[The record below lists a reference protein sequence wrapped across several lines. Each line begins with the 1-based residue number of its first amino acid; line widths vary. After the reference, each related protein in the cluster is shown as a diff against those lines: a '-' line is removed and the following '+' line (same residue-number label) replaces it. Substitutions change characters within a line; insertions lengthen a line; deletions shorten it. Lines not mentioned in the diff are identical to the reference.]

1 MNTIIIT
8 VGVIVIALI
17 SVLFLISI
25 MSASNKIDRIDSTI
39 KHHLI
44 DIYNRQR
51 DIHDNISCINNN
63 ITDSI
68 KEIHTQLKNIIELNN
83 GIKEDNK
90 ELVENYQKICDD
102 LATIITTV
110 NEKKTTRRVKRL
122 DDGCR
127 KHKCKCH
134 EENNSQQ
141 INKEDTNS
149 KIDFE
154 QEANR

>member
-17 SVLFLISI
+17 SVLLLIFI
-25 MSASNKIDRIDSTI
+25 MSASNKVDRIESTI

-44 DIYNRQR
+44 NIYNRQR
-51 DIHDNISCINNN
+51 DIGGGVSYINNN
-63 ITDSI
+63 ITDST
-68 KEIHTQLKNIIELNN
+68 KEVHTQLKSIIELNN

-122 DDGCR
+122 DKVCE

-141 INKEDTNS
+141 INKEDTSS
-149 KIDFE
+149 KIDFK

>member
-17 SVLFLISI
+17 SVLLIVLI
-25 MSASNKIDRIDSTI
+25 TRLFDKIDRITSRI
-39 KHHLI
+39 EKYLKN
-44 DIYNRQR
+44 IYDGEIEING
-51 DIHDNISCINNN
+51 NILCGR
-63 ITDSI
+63 
-68 KEIHTQLKNIIELNN
+68 KEIHTQLKSIIELNN

-102 LATIITTV
+102 LATIITTI
-110 NEKKTTRRVKRL
+110 NEKKTTRRVNRL
-122 DDGCR
+122 GCGT
-127 KHKCKCH
+127 HKCKCN

-141 INKEDTNS
+141 ISKEDTSS
-149 KIDFE
+149 KIGFK

>member
-17 SVLFLISI
+17 SVLLLISI
-25 MSASNKIDRIDSTI
+25 MSVSNKVDRV
-39 KHHLI
+39 
-44 DIYNRQR
+44 N
-51 DIHDNISCINNN
+51 SCIEKHLRN
-63 ITDSI
+63 IYEKEIETNVNILTST
-68 KEIHTQLKNIIELNN
+68 KEIHTQLKSIIELNN

-102 LATIITTV
+102 LATIITTI

-122 DDGCR
+122 DDGCG

-141 INKEDTNS
+141 ISKEDTSS
-149 KIDFE
+149 KIGFK
-154 QEANR
+154 QEANH

>member
-17 SVLFLISI
+17 SVLLLISI
-25 MSASNKIDRIDSTI
+25 MSVSNKVDRISSRI
-39 KHHLI
+39 ERHL
-44 DIYNRQR
+44 
-51 DIHDNISCINNN
+51 NN
-63 ITDSI
+63 IYEKEIETNVNILTST
-68 KEIHTQLKNIIELNN
+68 KEIHTQLKSIIELNN

-110 NEKKTTRRVKRL
+110 NEKKITRRVKPL
-122 DDGCR
+122 DNGCR
-127 KHKCKCH
+127 TYKCKCH

-141 INKEDTNS
+141 ISKEDTNP
-149 KIDFE
+149 KIGFK
-154 QEANR
+154 QEANH

>member
-17 SVLFLISI
+17 SILLLIFI
-25 MSASNKIDRIDSTI
+25 MYASNKVNRANSRIYSY
-39 KHHLI
+39 L
-44 DIYNRQR
+44 
-51 DIHDNISCINNN
+51 DNIYE
-63 ITDSI
+63 
-68 KEIHTQLKNIIELNN
+68 KEIRISVNTQEIHNQLKSIIELNN

-102 LATIITTV
+102 LATIITTI
-110 NEKKTTRRVKRL
+110 NEKKTTKRVKRL
-122 DDGCR
+122 DDDCG

-134 EENNSQQ
+134 EENNSKQ
-141 INKEDTNS
+141 IGKENTTS
-149 KIDFE
+149 KIGFK

>member
-8 VGVIVIALI
+8 VGVIAIALI
-17 SVLFLISI
+17 SVLLLIYI
-25 MSASNKIDRIDSTI
+25 MSASNKVDRITSRIEKYLKNIYEKETETNLNLLIST
-39 KHHLI
+39 
-44 DIYNRQR
+44 RE
-51 DIHDNISCINNN
+51 IN
-63 ITDSI
+63 
-68 KEIHTQLKNIIELNN
+68 TQLKNIIELNN

-110 NEKKTTRRVKRL
+110 NENKTTRRVKRL

-141 INKEDTNS
+141 IGKEDTSS
-149 KIDFE
+149 KIGFK

>member
-1 MNTIIIT
+1 MNTTVITLSVIII
-8 VGVIVIALI
+8 AFI
-17 SVLFLISI
+17 SVLLIVLI
-25 MSASNKIDRIDSTI
+25 TCILDKMDRITSRI
-39 KHHLI
+39 EKYL
-44 DIYNRQR
+44 
-51 DIHDNISCINNN
+51 NN
-63 ITDSI
+63 IYEKEIETNVNILTSA
-68 KEIHTQLKNIIELNN
+68 KEIHTQLKSIIELNN

-122 DDGCR
+122 DNGCGT
-127 KHKCKCH
+127 HKCKCH

-141 INKEDTNS
+141 ISKEDTSS
-149 KIDFE
+149 KIDFK

>member
-1 MNTIIIT
+1 MNIIIIT

-17 SVLFLISI
+17 SVLLLIYI
-25 MSASNKIDRIDSTI
+25 MSASNKIDRIESTI

-44 DIYNRQR
+44 DIYNRQ
-51 DIHDNISCINNN
+51 DNINDNISNINKN
-63 ITDSI
+63 ININI
-68 KEIHTQLKNIIELNN
+68 KEIHTQLKSIIELNN

-102 LATIITTV
+102 LATIITTI

-122 DDGCR
+122 DDGCGT
-127 KHKCKCH
+127 HKCKFH

-141 INKEDTNS
+141 IGKEDTSS
-149 KIDFE
+149 KIGFK

>member
-17 SVLFLISI
+17 SVLLLISI
-25 MSASNKIDRIDSTI
+25 MSASNKVDRIESTI

-44 DIYNRQR
+44 NIYNRQR
-51 DIHDNISCINNN
+51 DIHDNISCINNT
-63 ITDSI
+63 ITDST
-68 KEIHTQLKNIIELNN
+68 KEIHTQLKSIIELNN

-122 DDGCR
+122 GCGT
-127 KHKCKCH
+127 HKCKCN

-141 INKEDTNS
+141 IGKEDTSS
-149 KIDFE
+149 KIGFK
-154 QEANR
+154 QETNH

>member
-17 SVLFLISI
+17 SVLLLISI
-25 MSASNKIDRIDSTI
+25 ISSSNKLDKIDSTI

-51 DIHDNISCINNN
+51 DIHDNISYINKN
-63 ITDSI
+63 ITDST
-68 KEIHTQLKNIIELNN
+68 KEINTQLKSIIELNN

-122 DDGCR
+122 DDGCG

-141 INKEDTNS
+141 ICKINTSS
-149 KIDFE
+149 K
-154 QEANR
+154 

>member
-1 MNTIIIT
+1 MNIIIIT

-17 SVLFLISI
+17 SVLLLISI
-25 MSASNKIDRIDSTI
+25 ISSSNKLDRIDSYIEKYLKNIYEKETETNLNL
-39 KHHLI
+39 LI
-44 DIYNRQR
+44 
-51 DIHDNISCINNN
+51 S
-63 ITDSI
+63 T
-68 KEIHTQLKNIIELNN
+68 KEINTQLKNIIELNN

-122 DDGCR
+122 GCGT
-127 KHKCKCH
+127 HKCKCN

-141 INKEDTNS
+141 IGKEVPNS
-149 KIDFE
+149 KIDFK
-154 QEANR
+154 QEANH

>member
-17 SVLFLISI
+17 SVLLLISI
-25 MSASNKIDRIDSTI
+25 ISASNKVDRISSHIEKHLKNIYEKETETNLNLLIST
-39 KHHLI
+39 
-44 DIYNRQR
+44 RE
-51 DIHDNISCINNN
+51 IN
-63 ITDSI
+63 
-68 KEIHTQLKNIIELNN
+68 TQLKNIIELNN

-122 DDGCR
+122 GCGT
-127 KHKCKCH
+127 HKCKCN

-141 INKEDTNS
+141 IGKEDTTT
-149 KIDFE
+149 KIGFK

>member
-17 SVLFLISI
+17 SVLLLIFI
-25 MSASNKIDRIDSTI
+25 MSASNKVDRISSRI
-39 KHHLI
+39 EKYL
-44 DIYNRQR
+44 
-51 DIHDNISCINNN
+51 NN
-63 ITDSI
+63 IYEKEIETNVNILTST
-68 KEIHTQLKNIIELNN
+68 KEIHTQLKSIIELNN

-122 DDGCR
+122 DNGCG

-141 INKEDTNS
+141 ISKEDTSS
-149 KIDFE
+149 KIGFK
-154 QEANR
+154 QEANH

>member
-17 SVLFLISI
+17 SVLLLISI
-25 MSASNKIDRIDSTI
+25 MSASNKVDRISSRIEKYLKNIYEKETETNLNLLIST
-39 KHHLI
+39 
-44 DIYNRQR
+44 RE
-51 DIHDNISCINNN
+51 IN
-63 ITDSI
+63 
-68 KEIHTQLKNIIELNN
+68 TQLKNIIELNN

-110 NEKKTTRRVKRL
+110 NEKKTTRRVNRL
-122 DDGCR
+122 GCGT
-127 KHKCKCH
+127 HKCKCN

-141 INKEDTNS
+141 ISKEDTSS
-149 KIDFE
+149 KIGFK

>member
-17 SVLFLISI
+17 SVLLLISI
-25 MSASNKIDRIDSTI
+25 MSASNKVDRIESTI

-44 DIYNRQR
+44 NIYNRQR
-51 DIHDNISCINNN
+51 DIHDNITCINKN
-63 ITDSI
+63 ITVNA
-68 KEIHTQLKNIIELNN
+68 KEINTHLKSIIELNN

-110 NEKKTTRRVKRL
+110 NEKKITRRVKRL
-122 DDGCR
+122 DNDCK

-141 INKEDTNS
+141 IGKEDPNS
-149 KIDFE
+149 IK
-154 QEANR
+154 

>member
-17 SVLFLISI
+17 SVLILISI
-25 MSASNKIDRIDSTI
+25 MSASNKVDRIDSHIEKYLKNIYEKETETNLNL
-39 KHHLI
+39 LI
-44 DIYNRQR
+44 STRE
-51 DIHDNISCINNN
+51 IN
-63 ITDSI
+63 
-68 KEIHTQLKNIIELNN
+68 TQLKNIIELNN

-102 LATIITTV
+102 LATIITTI
-110 NEKKTTRRVKRL
+110 NEKKISRRVNRL
-122 DDGCR
+122 GCGT
-127 KHKCKCH
+127 HKCKCN

-141 INKEDTNS
+141 ISKEDTNS
-149 KIDFE
+149 KIGFK

>member
-1 MNTIIIT
+1 MNTTIITLSVIII
-8 VGVIVIALI
+8 AFI
-17 SVLFLISI
+17 SVLLIVLITCILDKMDRITSRIEKYLNNIYEKETETNLNLLIST
-25 MSASNKIDRIDSTI
+25 RE
-39 KHHLI
+39 
-44 DIYNRQR
+44 
-51 DIHDNISCINNN
+51 IN
-63 ITDSI
+63 
-68 KEIHTQLKNIIELNN
+68 TQLKNIIELNN

-102 LATIITTV
+102 LATIITTI

-122 DDGCR
+122 DDGCG

-141 INKEDTNS
+141 IGKEDTSS
-149 KIDFE
+149 KIGFK

>member
-17 SVLFLISI
+17 SVLLLISI
-25 MSASNKIDRIDSTI
+25 MSVSNKLDRIDSHIEKYLKNIYEKETETNLNI
-39 KHHLI
+39 LI
-44 DIYNRQR
+44 STRE
-51 DIHDNISCINNN
+51 IN
-63 ITDSI
+63 
-68 KEIHTQLKNIIELNN
+68 TQLKNIIELNN

-110 NEKKTTRRVKRL
+110 NEKKTTRRVNRL
-122 DDGCR
+122 GCGT
-127 KHKCKCH
+127 HKCKCN

-141 INKEDTNS
+141 IGKEDPNS
-149 KIDFE
+149 KIGFK
-154 QEANR
+154 QEANH

>member
-17 SVLFLISI
+17 SVLLLISI
-25 MSASNKIDRIDSTI
+25 ISSSNKLDRIDSYI
-39 KHHLI
+39 EKYLKN
-44 DIYNRQR
+44 IYDGEIEING
-51 DIHDNISCINNN
+51 NILGSR
-63 ITDSI
+63 
-68 KEIHTQLKNIIELNN
+68 KEINTQLKSIIELNN

-122 DDGCR
+122 DDGCG

-141 INKEDTNS
+141 IGKEDTSS
-149 KIDFE
+149 KIGFK

>member
-17 SVLFLISI
+17 SVLLLISI
-25 MSASNKIDRIDSTI
+25 MSASNKLDRIDSHI
-39 KHHLI
+39 KKYLKN
-44 DIYNRQR
+44 IYDGEIEIN
-51 DIHDNISCINNN
+51 DNILGSR
-63 ITDSI
+63 
-68 KEIHTQLKNIIELNN
+68 KEIHTQLKSIIELNN
-83 GIKEDNK
+83 RIKEDNK

-122 DDGCR
+122 DDGCG

-141 INKEDTNS
+141 ISKEDTSS
-149 KIDFE
+149 KIGFK
-154 QEANR
+154 QEANH

>member
-17 SVLFLISI
+17 SVLLLISI
-25 MSASNKIDRIDSTI
+25 ISASNKIDRIDSTI

-51 DIHDNISCINNN
+51 DIHSNISCVNKN
-63 ITDSI
+63 ITDST
-68 KEIHTQLKNIIELNN
+68 KEIHTQLKSIIELNN

-102 LATIITTV
+102 LATIITTI

-122 DDGCR
+122 DNGCGT
-127 KHKCKCH
+127 HKCKCH

-141 INKEDTNS
+141 IGKEDTSS
-149 KIDFE
+149 KIGFK

>member
-17 SVLFLISI
+17 SVLLLIFI
-25 MSASNKIDRIDSTI
+25 MSASNKVDRISSRI
-39 KHHLI
+39 EKHL
-44 DIYNRQR
+44 
-51 DIHDNISCINNN
+51 NN
-63 ITDSI
+63 IYE
-68 KEIHTQLKNIIELNN
+68 KETETNVNILTSTREINTQLKNIIELNN

-102 LATIITTV
+102 LATIITTI

-122 DDGCR
+122 DNGCGT
-127 KHKCKCH
+127 HKCKCH

-141 INKEDTNS
+141 IGKEDTNS
-149 KIDFE
+149 KIGFK
-154 QEANR
+154 QEANS

>member
-17 SVLFLISI
+17 SVLLLISI
-25 MSASNKIDRIDSTI
+25 ISSSNKLDRIDSHI
-39 KHHLI
+39 EKYLKN
-44 DIYNRQR
+44 IYEGEIEING
-51 DIHDNISCINNN
+51 NILGSR
-63 ITDSI
+63 
-68 KEIHTQLKNIIELNN
+68 KEINTQLKNIIELNN

-102 LATIITTV
+102 LATIITTI

-122 DDGCR
+122 DDGCG

-134 EENNSQQ
+134 DENNSQQ
-141 INKEDTNS
+141 ISKEDTSS
-149 KIDFE
+149 KIGFK
-154 QEANR
+154 QEANH

>member
-17 SVLFLISI
+17 SVLLLIFI
-25 MSASNKIDRIDSTI
+25 MSASNKVNRANFRIDSYLNNIYEKEIRINVNTQE
-39 KHHLI
+39 
-44 DIYNRQR
+44 IYN
-51 DIHDNISCINNN
+51 
-63 ITDSI
+63 
-68 KEIHTQLKNIIELNN
+68 QLKNIIELNN

-122 DDGCR
+122 DNGCR
-127 KHKCKCH
+127 TYKCH

-141 INKEDTNS
+141 ISKEDTSS
-149 KIDFE
+149 KIGFK

>member
-17 SVLFLISI
+17 SVLLLISI
-25 MSASNKIDRIDSTI
+25 MSASNKVDRINSII
-39 KHHLI
+39 KQHLI
-44 DIYNRQR
+44 DIYNGERA
-51 DIHDNISCINNN
+51 IHDNITYIN
-63 ITDSI
+63 
-68 KEIHTQLKNIIELNN
+68 KEINTQLKSIIELNN

-102 LATIITTV
+102 LATIITTI

>member
-17 SVLFLISI
+17 SVLLLISI
-25 MSASNKIDRIDSTI
+25 MSGSNKLDRIDSHI
-39 KHHLI
+39 EKHLKNIYEKETETNLNLLI
-44 DIYNRQR
+44 STRE
-51 DIHDNISCINNN
+51 IN
-63 ITDSI
+63 
-68 KEIHTQLKNIIELNN
+68 TQLKSIIELNN

-90 ELVENYQKICDD
+90 ELIENYQKICDD

-122 DDGCR
+122 DDGCG

-141 INKEDTNS
+141 ISKEDTSS
-149 KIDFE
+149 KIGFK
-154 QEANR
+154 QETNR